1 MDKSK
6 EILNKNVTATSV
18 NTNNT
23 NTNNESID
31 NETNLVNEYIGQ
43 LTPLQLKA
51 YEIAKE
57 HLKTSFDI
65 TRSNGYNEWLH
76 SVRK

>member
-1 MDKSK
+1 MD
-6 EILNKNVTATSV
+6 TS
-18 NTNNT
+18 NASLIKQDLQRAQQN
-23 NTNNESID
+23 ID
-31 NETNLVNEYIGQ
+31 IQNYLEQ

-65 TRSNGYNEWLH
+65 TRSNGFNEWL
-76 SVRK
+76 SLQKK

>member
-6 EILNKNVTATSV
+6 EILNKTVTATSV
-18 NTNNT
+18 

>member
-6 EILNKNVTATSV
+6 EILNKTVTATSV
-18 NTNNT
+18 NNTTNAK
-23 NTNNESID
+23 NESID